1 MDIFITYKTRIWI
14 FKNKIKKSKII
25 IDKGFERSEVS
36 DACGILKSGGE
47 VLCPPHTC
55 KLNTLLTKTLAQI
68 QINKYDCA

>member
-47 VLCPPHTC
+47 VLCPPP
-55 KLNTLLTKTLAQI
+55 TLA
-68 QINKYDCA
+68 N

>member
-47 VLCPPHTC
+47 VLCPPPH
-55 KLNTLLTKTLAQI
+55 LQI
-68 QINKYDCA
+68 KYTANQDFGANPNK